1 VTESI
6 YVQRRSIGGNVV
18 DYFKRKKRIQ
28 ELMSAKGVD
37 AMLIAGAENYYYI
50 TGDYR
55 RQARM
60 LFYRDADPTIIVFQP
75 EVEQVR
81 ARTWVDD
88 VHGWNSVNE
97 LMQNFFN
104 AMRAHDLRKAT
115 VGFDTHTAPGFE
127 VFRFR
132 KLNPEITMVENDEI
146 LSELR
151 MVKSPDEVARMKKAA
166 HAAEVGMNAA
176 ADALVEG
183 VAENDVAAEAEY
195 AMRKAGS
202 ERLGFLTFVNS
213 GERSL
218 GLHGFVSHRMIN
230 SGEPVVIDLHPIA
243 DLYASDMARTFVCSK
258 AAGGVAATAVSP
270 EFIKLAAA
278 YEEAQQGAID
288 AVRPG
293 WKVKDVTKF
302 VADALGK
309 TEFGKYVVPGYI
321 HGVGLE
327 TEEFPHPSHYPQH
340 GEIILKPNMTVSVGH
355 AVVAAPGIGGYR
367 REDVVRITDDGA
379 EVLTRGEALPGIF

>member
-1 VTESI
+1 M
-6 YVQRRSIGGNVV
+6 V
-18 DYFKRKKRIQ
+18 DYFKRKKQIQ
-28 ELMSAKGVD
+28 ELMEAKGVD
-37 AMLIAGAENYYYI
+37 AMLVAGAENYYYI

-60 LFYRDADPTIIVFQP
+60 LFYRDADPTVIVFQP

-81 ARTWVDD
+81 AGTWVDD

-104 AMRAHDLRKAT
+104 AMRSHDLRKAT

-132 KLNPEITMVENDEI
+132 KLNPEITMVENDDI
-146 LSELR
+146 MSEFR
-151 MVKSPDEVARMKKAA
+151 MVKSADEIARMKKTA
-166 HAAEVGMNAA
+166 HVAELGMTAA
-176 ADALVEG
+176 ADALVAG
-183 VAENDVAAEAEY
+183 VTENDVAAEAEY

-202 ERLGFLTFVNS
+202 ERLAFLTFVNS

-218 GLHGFVSHRMIN
+218 SLHGFVSQRVIE
-230 SGEPVVIDLHPIA
+230 GGDPVIVDLHPIA
-243 DLYASDMARTFVCSK
+243 DLYACDMARTFVCSQ
-258 AAGGVAATAVSP
+258 AASGIAAKTVST

-278 YEEAQQGAID
+278 YDEAQQRAIE

-293 WKVKDVTKF
+293 WKVKDITQSM
-302 VADALGK
+302 AESLGK

-327 TEEFPHPSHYPQH
+327 AEEYPHPSHYPQH
-340 GEIILKPNMTVSVGH
+340 GEIVLKPNMTLSVGH
-355 AVVAAPGIGGYR
+355 AVLAVPGIGGYR
-367 REDVVRITDDGA
+367 REDVVRITENGC
-379 EVLTRGEALPGIF
+379 EVLTQGELLPGIL